1 MNKDQAEEL
10 RLKFQQNSHTKLV
23 NKEESL
29 IHSPRTIAVVSG
41 KGGVGKS
48 NISLSFAISL
58 CLEGKKVLLFDM
70 DLGMG
75 NLDILM
81 GRSSDYSIIDFF
93 DGKVTLEEIIYDGP
107 NGLKYIAGGSGLNHL
122 VGLDEWNVSI
132 FLNELSTVISNYD
145 YIIFD
150 MGAGVTKE
158 SLKFILSVQDI
169 IVVTT
174 PEPTSITD
182 AYAMMKHIH
191 LVDSTIPFHLIVNR
205 VQDEKEGFNTFSRLE
220 RVLTNFL
227 HRNAFFLGAIP
238 DDRNLQQA
246 VRKQTPF
253 ILHNEKSAAAKALL
267 KIRDSFAH
275 NERENKTSGSRKQ
288 TPFIAKLK
296 QFLFDR

>member
-1 MNKDQAEEL
+1 MFKDQAEEL
-10 RLKFQQNSHTKLV
+10 RLRFQQEKFTKLV
-23 NKEESL
+23 SDEQKTVTN
-29 IHSPRTIAVVSG
+29 PRTLAVVSG

-48 NISLSFAISL
+48 NISLNFAISL
-58 CLEGKKVLLFDM
+58 CLKGKKVLLFDM

-81 GRSSDYSIIDFF
+81 GRSAPYSIIDFF
-93 DGKVTLEEIIYDGP
+93 DGNVDLKSIICEGP
-107 NGLKYIAGGSGLNHL
+107 KGLHFIAGGSGLNHL

-132 FLNELSTVISNYD
+132 FLNELSTVINEYD

-191 LVDSTIPFHLIVNR
+191 LIDSNIPFHIVINR
-205 VQDEKEGFNTFSRLE
+205 IQDSHEGIHTYNRLS
-220 RVLTNFL
+220 RVLRNFL
-227 HRNAFFLGAIP
+227 HRESIFLGSIP
-238 DDRNLQQA
+238 DDKELQQA
-246 VRKQTPF
+246 VRKQNPF
-253 ILHNEKSAAAKALL
+253 ILYNSKSPAAKAVIE
-267 KIRDSFAH
+267 IRDAFDKKEEETRS
-275 NERENKTSGSRKQ
+275 SRRQGK
-288 TPFIAKLK
+288 PFISKLK
-296 QFLFDR
+296 QFLFER

>member
-1 MNKDQAEEL
+1 MIKDQAEEL
-10 RLKFQQNSHTKLV
+10 RLKFQQNSHTKLI
-23 NKEESL
+23 NKEESFTNT
-29 IHSPRTIAVVSG
+29 PRTIAVVSG

-48 NISLSFAISL
+48 NISLSFSISL

-93 DGKVTLEEIIYDGP
+93 DGKVGLEDIIYDGP
-107 NGLKYIAGGSGLNHL
+107 SGLKYIAGGSGLNHL
-122 VGLDEWNVSI
+122 VGLDERNVSI
-132 FLNELSTVISNYD
+132 FLNELSSVISNYD

-191 LVDSTIPFHLIVNR
+191 LSDSTIPFHLIINR
-205 VQDEKEGFNTFSRLE
+205 VQDEQEGISTFNRLE

-227 HRNAFFLGAIP
+227 HREATYLGAIP
-238 DDRNLQQA
+238 DDKHLQQA
-246 VRKQTPF
+246 VRNQTPF
-253 ILHNEKSAAAKALL
+253 ILHNEKSLAARSLL
-267 KIRDSFAH
+267 KIRNSFEH
-275 NERENKTSGSRKQ
+275 KENKMSEVRKQ
-288 TPFIAKLK
+288 KPFIAKLK